1 MCAKKK
7 IEQNIEYTTD
17 AMLKLE
23 NIKKDYFVSNN
34 SEPVHAL
41 KGININF
48 RKNEFVSILGPS
60 GCGKTTLLNI
70 IGGLDKYTDGNLIIA
85 GRSTKNYTDRDW
97 DVYRNHRIGFIF
109 QSYNLIPH
117 QTVLGNVELALTISG
132 MSKKERVEKAKKA
145 LDRVGLEGL
154 YNKHPNQLSGGQCQ
168 RVAIARALVNE
179 PEILLADE
187 PTGALD
193 TVTSKQIMDL
203 IAEISK
209 EKLVIM
215 VTHNPEIAEEYSTRI
230 IRLLDGLVIDD
241 TNPCEDKQIKVNDNF
256 NANNEK
262 AKMSFPTAFRLS
274 FRNLY
279 SKLKRT
285 ALVCVAGS
293 IGIVGVST
301 VLAVSS
307 GIHGYIESMQD
318 DMLSGN
324 PITISEVTYDLNGLM
339 SEASKFEQ
347 MDVLIEDGKINV
359 NSMIEYLIAQSEIL
373 GNFNIN
379 NNITQDY
386 IDYILDMPSED
397 YAAILLDYGID
408 VSNNIYMDW
417 KYDGVSQPEEMS
429 ISALTKM
436 YTSVLEKTQFA
447 EHSSYVSQLGSLY
460 KQAPNNPEYISNQY
474 DILKGKIATEEN
486 EVMVV
491 INKDS
496 QLTDITLGQLGYYTQ
511 IEFLN
516 IVYKATEDP
525 EYSKDNEKYQFEYDE
540 ILNKEFYWYPNNEV
554 FVKNENAFT
563 KAMSPF
569 TYNHINTKN
578 DDGTYL
584 MDKENGVKLKV
595 VGILKPKSD
604 TLYGCLQTGFYYTEA
619 LTKRILKD
627 NLTSE
632 IVDFMK
638 NEESSF
644 VKNDTFTSVLQET
657 DSGVIPMGITYS
669 YDYMYQGVEY
679 PNNPAVVGDDSTS
692 NILSFIMG
700 GMGGTPSSAKAST
713 LSLRNIGG
721 NDVANYVSIYPVDFE
736 NKDKVTEYLDKW
748 NHEGDIVVN
757 DKTLALT
764 DRDKIVYTDNLEIII
779 TMINTM
785 IDIITYALI
794 VFTALSLVVSTVM
807 IGIITYVSVVERVKE
822 IGVIRSLGGRKKDVS
837 YLFNAETFIIG
848 LTSGVFGILITLGLS
863 AIINLIVGSIAGIY
877 TIASLRARD
886 AIIMICVSVALTLIS
901 GLIPAKAAANKN
913 PVEALRTE

>member
-23 NIKKDYFVSNN
+23 NIKKDYLVGNN

-41 KGININF
+41 KGVNLNF

-203 IAEISK
+203 ISEISK

-230 IRLLDGLVIDD
+230 IKLLDGLVIDD
-241 TNPCEDKQIKVNDNF
+241 TNPYKDNQIKVKDDF

-262 AKMSFPTAFRLS
+262 AKMSFPTAFKLS

-339 SEASKFEQ
+339 NEASKFEQ
-347 MDVLIEDGKINV
+347 AEVLFDDGKINV

-397 YAAILLDYGID
+397 YASILLDYGIE

-417 KYDGVSQPEEMS
+417 KYDGVSQPQEMS

-447 EHSSYVSQLGSLY
+447 EHSSYVSQLGALY
-460 KQAPNNPEYISNQY
+460 KQAPNNAEYISEQY

-511 IEFLN
+511 QEFLN
-516 IVYKATEDP
+516 IVYKSTEDP
-525 EYSKDNEKYQFEYDE
+525 DYLKENEKYQFEYDE
-540 ILNKEFYWYPNNEV
+540 IMNKEFYWYPNDQI

-563 KAMSPF
+563 KAISPF
-569 TYNHINTKN
+569 TYNNINTKN

-584 MDKENGVKLKV
+584 MDKEKGVKLKV
-595 VGILKPKSD
+595 VGILRPKSD

-632 IVDFMK
+632 IVNFMK
-638 NEESSF
+638 TEESSF
-644 VKNDTFTSVLQET
+644 IKNDTFTSVLQDVNGT
-657 DSGVIPMGITYS
+657 MTAMGITYT
-669 YDYMYQGVEY
+669 YDYRYKDQVYE
-679 PNNPAVVGDDSTS
+679 NNPAVVGDDSAS
-692 NILSFIMG
+692 SILSFIMG
-700 GMGGTPSSAKAST
+700 GMGATPSNAKAST
-713 LSLRNIGG
+713 LSLRELGG

-736 NKDKVTEYLDKW
+736 NKNKVTEYLDKW
-748 NHEGDIVVN
+748 NTEGDIVVN

-863 AIINLIVGSIAGIY
+863 AIINIIVGSIAGIY
-877 TIASLRARD
+877 TIASLELRD

>member
-132 MSKKERVEKAKKA
+132 MSKKERIEKAKKA

-241 TNPCEDKQIKVNDNF
+241 TNPYEDKQIKVNDNF

-417 KYDGVSQPEEMS
+417 KYDGVSQPKEMS

-460 KQAPNNPEYISNQY
+460 KQAPNNAEYISDQY

-511 IEFLN
+511 TEFLN

-525 EYSKDNEKYQFEYDE
+525 GYSKDNEKYQFEYDE

-584 MDKENGVKLKV
+584 MNKENGVKLKV
-595 VGILKPKSD
+595 VGILQPKSD

-657 DSGVIPMGITYS
+657 DSGVVPMGITYS

-679 PNNPAVVGDDSTS
+679 PNNPAVVGDDSAS

-700 GMGGTPSSAKAST
+700 GMGGTPSSA
-713 LSLRNIGG
+713 
-721 NDVANYVSIYPVDFE
+721 
-736 NKDKVTEYLDKW
+736 
-748 NHEGDIVVN
+748 
-757 DKTLALT
+757 
-764 DRDKIVYTDNLEIII
+764 
-779 TMINTM
+779 
-785 IDIITYALI
+785 
-794 VFTALSLVVSTVM
+794 
-807 IGIITYVSVVERVKE
+807 
-822 IGVIRSLGGRKKDVS
+822 
-837 YLFNAETFIIG
+837 
-848 LTSGVFGILITLGLS
+848 
-863 AIINLIVGSIAGIY
+863 
-877 TIASLRARD
+877 
-886 AIIMICVSVALTLIS
+886 
-901 GLIPAKAAANKN
+901 
-913 PVEALRTE
+913 